1 MDLGIIGTIIAI
13 VIVVIIVI
21 SLRALRE
28 KYVWM
33 DGVVAFIMIG
43 AVIAGWIIGG
53 FWMGVATFIGSLL
66 VIGLLFGLGNDYT
79 EVRIDVHTTAK
90 IKCPQCNY
98 GKLDIISSRYHSE
111 QKVTSI
117 DAKCKRCGK
126 VTNFIG

>member
-33 DGVVAFIMIG
+33 DSVVAFIMIG

-53 FWMGVATFIGSLL
+53 FWMDAHSYQYPYFHVF
-66 VIGLLFGLGNDYT
+66 
-79 EVRIDVHTTAK
+79 VRI
-90 IKCPQCNY
+90 
-98 GKLDIISSRYHSE
+98 G
-111 QKVTSI
+111 
-117 DAKCKRCGK
+117 
-126 VTNFIG
+126 

>member
-33 DGVVAFIMIG
+33 DGIVAFIMIG

-53 FWMGVATFIGSLL
+53 FWMGVATFIGSSGIAYILL
-66 VIGLLFGLGNDYT
+66 GWGKET
-79 EVRIDVHTTAK
+79 EVRLDVHTTAK
-90 IKCPQCNY
+90 IKCPQCDY
-98 GKLDIISSRYHSE
+98 GGMDIISSRYDSE

-117 DAKCKRCGK
+117 KAKCKRCGK

>member
-13 VIVVIIVI
+13 VIVAVI
-21 SLRALRE
+21 LRALRE

-33 DGVVAFIMIG
+33 DRVVAFIILG
-43 AVIAGWIIGG
+43 EAIVSWIIFG
-53 FWMGVATFIGSLL
+53 FWMGVATFIGSSVIAYILL
-66 VIGLLFGLGNDYT
+66 GWGKKT
-79 EVRIDVHTTAK
+79 EVRLDVHTTGK

-98 GKLDIISSRYHSE
+98 GGMDIISSRYDSE

-117 DAKCKRCGK
+117 KAKCKRCGK